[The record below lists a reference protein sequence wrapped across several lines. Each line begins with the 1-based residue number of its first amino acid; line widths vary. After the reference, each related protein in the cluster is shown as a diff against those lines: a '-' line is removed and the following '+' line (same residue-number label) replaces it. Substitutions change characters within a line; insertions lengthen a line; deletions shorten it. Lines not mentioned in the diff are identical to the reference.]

1 MRFVKPNR
9 NWVAAGR
16 RLFSDQE
23 AVSGAV
29 AVEERNALLGNDSM
43 MSVPVNEPMMKGD
56 PTQHLLTALGRFQR
70 QIAKAENGAPQ
81 GMWSDECMNQII
93 AGIEIALEQE
103 WDGVKEAL
111 TDTARV
117 LQSFEDAGKAQQCV
131 SFLRDSY
138 EILCLMVGDIIV
150 DNVRS
155 GVMQKWHERYQAIVD
170 EMRFAGIRL
179 VDDEARQE
187 EMEARS
193 VDLELREEETPVET
207 AERGVFPEVPEME
220 APEIPEPSAMEEADP
235 TAPSTVSAS
244 AFILHPTRPAPEAQV
259 PEPDVESEIEEEE
272 EPETKEEEGE
282 EEELEGKPDEP
293 ALETLVVGEP
303 DGTPAAQQGA
313 PPSSDLFSTVREA
326 VKCGNVAEA
335 KMLAL
340 QVALDMAKLEADREE
355 SRLRTL
361 EAGLSQ
367 IMKAIQEARQD
378 VARTQKNL
386 EATERFAGESQAEFQ
401 ARREHVE
408 SLHGR
413 MAEIEGTMAGIDAQ
427 IRELEERR
435 EAEAR
440 RLESVQAELDEV
452 LSIEGRFQSEMD
464 SLADSE
470 QTARA
475 ALELSERNVAALE
488 QECAERE
495 EEIAAARRELGRRKQ
510 AVVELE
516 RTITQIAGG
525 PAAPA
530 PGETGMLF

>member
-1 MRFVKPNR
+1 MRFGKANR

-23 AVSGAV
+23 AASGAV
-29 AVEERNALLGNDSM
+29 AVEERNALLGTDSSEIM
-43 MSVPVNEPMMKGD
+43 MPVNEPMMKGD
-56 PTQHLLTALGRFQR
+56 PTQHLLTVLGRFQR

-81 GMWSDECMNQII
+81 GMWPDECMNQII
-93 AGIEIALEQE
+93 AGVEIALEQE

-155 GVMQKWHERYQAIVD
+155 GVMQKWHERYQAIVE

-193 VDLELREEETPVET
+193 VDLDMREEETPVET
-207 AERGVFPEVPEME
+207 AESETFPGVPEMK
-220 APEIPEPSAMEEADP
+220 APEMSAPSAMEEAEP
-235 TAPSTVSAS
+235 TEASTVSAS
-244 AFILHPTRPAPEAQV
+244 AFVLNPAMPFPKEQAPEPEV
-259 PEPDVESEIEEEE
+259 ETESEEKEEPEPECEPEPEPD
-272 EPETKEEEGE
+272 GE
-282 EEELEGKPDEP
+282 APVVSEP
-293 ALETLVVGEP
+293 AGV
-303 DGTPAAQQGA
+303 PATQHDA
-313 PPSSDLFSTVREA
+313 PLSSDVFSTVREA

-340 QVALDMAKLEADREE
+340 QVALDMAKIEADREE
-355 SRLRTL
+355 SRVRAL
-361 EAGLSQ
+361 ETGLSQ
-367 IMKAIQEARQD
+367 IVKAIQEARLD
-378 VARTQKNL
+378 VARTQKSL

-427 IRELEERR
+427 LRELQERR

-488 QECAERE
+488 EEYADRE
-495 EEIAAARRELGRRKQ
+495 EEIAAARRELAGRKQ

-516 RTITQIAGG
+516 RTITQISGG
-525 PAAPA
+525 PAAPV